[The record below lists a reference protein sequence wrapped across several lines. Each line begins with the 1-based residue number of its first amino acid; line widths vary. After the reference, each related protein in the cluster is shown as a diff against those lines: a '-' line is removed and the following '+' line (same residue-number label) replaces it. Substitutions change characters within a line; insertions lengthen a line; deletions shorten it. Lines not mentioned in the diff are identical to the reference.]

1 MNYGIFIGSC
11 ITTALILIL
20 VLLFISNYLY
30 KRRIKKSIIPGTKYV
45 YYGLTGGGNPFKEA
59 NIYVSII
66 NVKGNH
72 VLYQRE
78 VNAPE
83 LQPSMMEFVDTKSLS
98 IPEFT
103 QMIYKLKNVNITL
116 PKHYTPKF

>member
-20 VLLFISNYLY
+20 VLLFISNDLY
-30 KRRIKKSIIPGTKYV
+30 KRRIKKSIIPGTKIV
-45 YYGLTGGGNPFKEA
+45 YYGIKGDGNPFLEA
-59 NIYVSII
+59 NIYISII

-78 VNAPE
+78 VKAPE

-98 IPEFT
+98 ISEFT
-103 QMIYKLKNVNITL
+103 QMIYKLKNVNIIL
-116 PKHYTPKF
+116 PKH

>member
-11 ITTALILIL
+11 FATALVLIL
-20 VLLFISNYLY
+20 VLLFISNDLY

-45 YYGLTGGGNPFKEA
+45 FYGVNGDGNPFKEP
-59 NIYVSII
+59 NIYISII

-78 VNAPE
+78 VKAPE
-83 LQPSMMEFVDTKSLS
+83 LQPAIMEFVDTKALS
-98 IPEFT
+98 ISEFI

-116 PKHYTPKF
+116 PKH

>member
-20 VLLFISNYLY
+20 VLLFISNDLY

-45 YYGLTGGGNPFKEA
+45 YYGVNGGGNPFKEP
-59 NIYVSII
+59 NIYISII

-78 VNAPE
+78 VKAPE
-83 LQPSMMEFVDTKSLS
+83 LQPSLMEFVDTKSLS
-98 IPEFT
+98 ISEFT

-116 PKHYTPKF
+116 PKH

>member
-1 MNYGIFIGSC
+1 MDYGIFFGSC
-11 ITTALILIL
+11 IATALILIL
-20 VLLFISNYLY
+20 VLMFITNDLY

-45 YYGLTGGGNPFKEA
+45 YYGINGDGNPFLDP
-59 NIYVSII
+59 NIYISII

-78 VNAPE
+78 VKAPE
-83 LQPSMMEFVDTKSLS
+83 LRKSLMEFVDTKAVS

-103 QMIYKLKNVNITL
+103 KIIYKLKNVNIIL
-116 PKHYTPKF
+116 PKY

>member
-1 MNYGIFIGSC
+1 MNYGIFFGSC
-11 ITTALILIL
+11 VATALILIL
-20 VLLFISNYLY
+20 VILYVNAYLR
-30 KRRIKKSIIPGTKYV
+30 KRQIKQSIIPGTKYV
-45 YYGLTGGGNPFKEA
+45 YYGVNGNGNPFLEA
-59 NIYVSII
+59 NICVSII

-78 VNAPE
+78 VKAPE
-83 LQPSMMEFVDTKSLS
+83 LQPSMMEFVDTKALS

-116 PKHYTPKF
+116 PKH